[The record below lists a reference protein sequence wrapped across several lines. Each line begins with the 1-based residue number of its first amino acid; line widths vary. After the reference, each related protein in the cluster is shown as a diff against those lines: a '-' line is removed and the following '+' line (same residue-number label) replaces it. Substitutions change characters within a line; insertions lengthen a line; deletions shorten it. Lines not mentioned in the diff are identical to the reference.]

1 MLLREALS
9 YLEEITIKDLQK
21 NAVSNITKKSYDK
34 RVTSQ
39 NNFVS
44 LESVSFVQND
54 LRLTFSV
61 ESSEGDGN
69 FIDNKYTKPP
79 AGFYTVMIQFIDSN
93 KYLTNTINNES
104 AQKALDQIFLN
115 CDVKLFSDD
124 PSFYWQGFWESL
136 DDLDMA
142 IFPFTGKPG
151 DGQWTERHNNSGNLL
166 IGNIRV
172 TKHIKQILD
181 ELFVFKDQIINT
193 ILSGQT
199 LRENLSLNEIDI
211 LNNNEHF
218 IRTKIL
224 PTLRSSSD
232 ESEMTKKIELICNNN
247 EEDVAAIYSALLD
260 VEDIDKLY
268 DDLEYNSV
276 RLTDIINKNKILRMS
291 RFVSDQNVKD
301 FYLNLYDENK
311 TGRYFFSFFL
321 RDSQIGISNKKQNS
335 IVCKN
340 QTIHLKS
347 IDDTFN
353 SEEVKTFM
361 TEEQFR
367 FILEKTRY
375 EKKCGNLLEFD
386 YDQIFTKRDR
396 KSAISTMK
404 DEKRKVKSKILID
417 EDILRLTDANLV
429 LFWPAIWDAAYVML
443 YNNKERTIDYMLEF
457 LRRFLTK
464 DYTQIHKAAK
474 TSLDLD
480 IKNFIDTIIKMPRE
494 IPKKFLELQMKAA
507 FYEKSFD
514 GFQED
519 RILIISQ
526 KKNNDIIFMAFD
538 IMKQFNQIPKAFDSK
553 QMAISSI
560 KNRRAKLDF
569 IDNL

>member
-21 NAVSNITKKSYDK
+21 NAVSNITRKYYDK
-34 RVTSQ
+34 RIQSQ
-39 NNFVS
+39 NSFIS

-54 LRLTFSV
+54 LRITFSV
-61 ESSEGDGN
+61 ESSEGDGGY
-69 FIDNKYTKPP
+69 IENKYTKPP
-79 AGFYTVMIQFIDSN
+79 TGFYTVMIQFIDSN
-93 KYLTNTINNES
+93 KYLTNSINKES
-104 AQKALDQIFLN
+104 TQKALDQIFLN

-151 DGQWTERHNNSGNLL
+151 DGEWTERHNSSGNLV
-166 IGNIRV
+166 IGNIRI
-172 TKHIKQILD
+172 TKHIKQVLD
-181 ELFVFKDQIINT
+181 EIFLYKDEIIGI

-199 LRENLSLNEIDI
+199 LRESLSSNEINI
-211 LNNNEHF
+211 LNHNEHF

-224 PTLRSSSD
+224 PTLRTSSD
-232 ESEMTKKIELICNNN
+232 ESKMSEKIEIICNRNK
-247 EEDVAAIYSALLD
+247 EDEASIYSALLGI
-260 VEDIDKLY
+260 EDIDKLY
-268 DDLEYNSV
+268 EDLEQNSV
-276 RLTDIINKNKILRMS
+276 RLNEILDKDKILRMS
-291 RFVSDQNVKD
+291 RFVSDQDVKE

-321 RDSQIGISNKKQNS
+321 KDSQIGISNKRHNS
-335 IVCKN
+335 IVCQNK
-340 QTIHLKS
+340 TIHLKS

-353 SEEVKTFM
+353 SEEVKTIM

-367 FILEKTRY
+367 LVLEKTRY
-375 EKKCGNLLEFD
+375 EKKCGDLLEFD

-417 EDILRLTDANLV
+417 EEILRLTDANLV

-443 YNNKERTIDYMLEF
+443 YNNREKTIEYMTEF
-457 LRRFLTK
+457 LLRFLTQ
-464 DYTQIHKAAK
+464 DYTKIHKAAK
-474 TSLDLD
+474 LSLETD
-480 IKNFIDTIIKMPRE
+480 IKNFINVILKSPRE
-494 IPKKFLELQMKAA
+494 IPKNFLELQMKAA

-519 RILIISQ
+519 RILLISQ
-526 KKNNDIIFMAFD
+526 KKGNDIIFMAFD

-553 QMAISSI
+553 NMEISSI
-560 KNRRAKLDF
+560 KNRRAKLGF
-569 IDNL
+569 IDNF

>member
-375 EKKCGNLLEFD
+375 EKKCGDLLEFD